1 MQYTSRI
8 QIFAILSIK
17 LLNTDCNPR
26 YPLAYDTNLQKWC
39 AIMLQ
44 NYAAIT
50 PAIEAIFR
58 KITPRA
64 IYSGLSFVASIMK
77 IGSFYAELGA
87 LFKMALIN
95 IRKPS
100 SESKGAASFRTLG
113 RTRTKHFNISRGGRE
128 K

>member
-1 MQYTSRI
+1 
-8 QIFAILSIK
+8 
-17 LLNTDCNPR
+17 
-26 YPLAYDTNLQKWC
+26 
-39 AIMLQ
+39 MLQ